1 MRPMKG
7 TTQTPVVL
15 LGGMENSLS
24 VGRSLGARGIPVHFI
39 GDRSAGLRFSRYC
52 DTFTVADPG
61 DSTRYLA
68 PLQQHGPGTGVI
80 IPCGDDG
87 LEFVAQNRQ
96 VLADMGYTPIE
107 ANDAALLAML
117 DKEHAYAIARANDV
131 RSPRTVP
138 IGDLAELS
146 LAAEVIGFPAAIK
159 PRVSHTF
166 ARHFAGKAVVVEDL
180 AGAEAVYT
188 RLKER
193 HIDVVLTEII
203 PGPEGSFWGYYTYVD
218 QAGNLLFEFTKR
230 KLRQYPLGFGLG
242 TLHRMETNEA
252 VFEIGRRF
260 VKGADL
266 RGLVNV
272 EFKRDERNGECVFI
286 ECNHRI
292 TAANELMVAAGIDLG
307 SFVYDRLTGTEPEP
321 VVIRRDDLA
330 LWWPVRDMSAAISML
345 LARKLTLRDWWSG
358 LRGRV
363 MTPVFRLSDPLPSAA
378 GFIRSVVRLPK
389 RLIRLMRR
397 PVR

>member
-1 MRPMKG
+1 MEV
-7 TTQTPVVL
+7 TAQTPVVL
-15 LGGMENSLS
+15 LGGQVNSLS

-52 DTFTVADPG
+52 DTFTVVGPG

-68 PLQQHGPGTGVI
+68 PLQQRGPGTGVI

-87 LEFVAQNRQ
+87 LEFVAENRQ
-96 VLADMGYTPIE
+96 LLTDMGYTPIE

-117 DKEHAYAIARANDV
+117 DKEHAYAIARANSV

-138 IGDLAELS
+138 IGDVAELS

-159 PRVSHTF
+159 PRVSHIF

-180 AGAEAVYT
+180 ATAEAVYT
-188 RLKER
+188 RVKER

-203 PGPEGSFWGYYTYVD
+203 PGPEGSFWGYYTYID
-218 QAGNLLFEFTKR
+218 ETGNFLFEFTKR

-242 TLHRMETNEA
+242 TLHRMDTNEA
-252 VFEIGRRF
+252 VIEIGRRF

-272 EFKRDERNGECVFI
+272 EFKRDERNGEYAFI

-307 SFVYDRLTGTEPEP
+307 SFVFDRLTGKEPEP
-321 VVIRRDDLA
+321 VVTKRDDLA
-330 LWWPVRDMSAAISML
+330 LWWPVRDMSAAISMM
-345 LARKLTLRDWWSG
+345 LARQLTFREWLRG

-363 MTPVFRLSDPLPSAA
+363 TTPVFRLSDPMPSAA
-378 GFIRSVVRLPK
+378 GLIRSVARLPK
-389 RLIRLMRR
+389 RLIRLMRG
-397 PVR
+397 PVK

>member
-1 MRPMKG
+1 MEV
-7 TTQTPVVL
+7 TAQTPVVL
-15 LGGMENSLS
+15 LGGQVNSLS

-52 DTFTVADPG
+52 DTFTVVGPG

-68 PLQQHGPGTGVI
+68 PLQQRGPGTGVI

-87 LEFVAQNRQ
+87 LEFVAENRQ
-96 VLADMGYTPIE
+96 LLTDMGYTPIE

-117 DKEHAYAIARANDV
+117 DKEHAYAIARANSV

-138 IGDLAELS
+138 IGDVAELS

-159 PRVSHTF
+159 PRVSHIF

-180 AGAEAVYT
+180 ATAEAVYT
-188 RLKER
+188 RVKER

-203 PGPEGSFWGYYTYVD
+203 PGPEGSFWGYYTYID
-218 QAGNLLFEFTKR
+218 ETGNLLFEFTKR

-242 TLHRMETNEA
+242 TLHRMDTNEA
-252 VFEIGRRF
+252 VIEIGRRF

-272 EFKRDERNGECVFI
+272 EFKRDERNGEYAFI

-307 SFVYDRLTGTEPEP
+307 SFVFDRLTGKEPEP
-321 VVIRRDDLA
+321 VVTKRDDLA
-330 LWWPVRDMSAAISML
+330 LWWPVRDMSAAISMM
-345 LARKLTLRDWWSG
+345 LARQLTFREWLRG

-363 MTPVFRLSDPLPSAA
+363 TTPVFRLSDPMPSAA
-378 GFIRSVVRLPK
+378 GLIRSVARLPK
-389 RLIRLMRR
+389 RLIRLMRG
-397 PVR
+397 PVK

>member
-1 MRPMKG
+1 MKG

-15 LGGMENSLS
+15 LGGLANSLS
-24 VGRSLGARGIPVHFI
+24 VGRSLGARGIPIHCI
-39 GDRSAGLRFSRYC
+39 GDRFAGLRFSRYC
-52 DTFTVADPG
+52 DAFTVVGPG
-61 DSTRYLA
+61 DSIRYLP
-68 PLQQHGPGTGVI
+68 PLQQHGPGAGVI

-96 VLADMGYTPIE
+96 TLVDMGYTPIE

-117 DKEHAYAIARANDV
+117 DKEHAYAIARSNGV

-138 IGDLAELS
+138 IGELAELS

-166 ARHFAGKAVVVEDL
+166 GRYFAGKAVVIEDL
-180 AGAEAVYT
+180 ASAEAVYT

-193 HIDVVLTEII
+193 DIDVVLTEII
-203 PGPEGSFWGYYTYVD
+203 PGPEGSFWGYYTYID
-218 QAGNLLFEFTKR
+218 EAGNLLFEFTKR

-260 VKGADL
+260 VKAADL

-272 EFKRDERNGECVFI
+272 EFKRDERNGEYVFI

-292 TAANELMVAAGIDLG
+292 TNANALMVAAGIDLG
-307 SFVYDRLTGTEPEP
+307 FFVYDRLTGKEPRP
-321 VVIRRDDLA
+321 VVVERDDLA
-330 LWWPVRDMSAAISML
+330 LWWPVRDTSAALGML
-345 LARKLTLRDWWSG
+345 RARKLTLHEWWHG
-358 LRGRV
+358 LRGRII
-363 MTPVFRLSDPLPSAA
+363 TPAFRLSDPMPTAA
-378 GFIRSVVRLPK
+378 ELFRLLARLPK
-389 RLIRLMRR
+389 RLVKLTRGSLR
-397 PVR
+397 